1 MEKIWE
7 LFENM
12 NEMVYVA
19 DIDTYELV
27 YMNKKM
33 RETYG
38 LSQEELIGK
47 KCYEALQNC
56 SVPCSICN
64 NNELKTGYFKEW
76 QYYNPIHD
84 KHFMLKDTM
93 LEEGK
98 RRYRMELALDVSTQE
113 RQGSVLR
120 GYQNVE
126 AFVNEGLRIALQAS
140 HPDKSIAIV
149 LEHLGK
155 ALNGERTFI
164 FERNQQGGDDN
175 TYEWAANGVLTKK
188 DNFQNMP
195 PEASKSWYQEFN
207 KNKYVAIKSIED
219 IREKEPLQY
228 QILKS
233 ENIHSLVVVPLFD
246 EKEAIGFYGIDNPP
260 VKSIDYVSNML
271 QLMAYFIVSALRRRN
286 LVRQLQDI
294 SYRDQ
299 LTELGN
305 RHAMSIFV
313 QNMCQSKS
321 IGVVYCDVTGL
332 KRVNDTKGHA
342 AGDKL
347 IIRASESLKRV
358 LGNYAL
364 FRIGGDEMLAL
375 CVGIEQEAL
384 EEKVIQLKKDMAE
397 NDVIMAVGAVWQED
411 NEVSID
417 KLLTESE
424 QRMYEDKA
432 AYYKASGIDRRK

>member
-12 NEMVYVA
+12 DEMVYVA
-19 DIDTYELV
+19 DVDSYELV

-38 LSQEELIGK
+38 LSQEEFVGK
-47 KCYEALQNC
+47 KCYETLQNC

-64 NNELKTGYFKEW
+64 NHELKVGYFKEW
-76 QYYNPIHD
+76 RYYNPIHD
-84 KHFMLKDTM
+84 KHFMLKDTL
-93 LEEGK
+93 LEEDG
-98 RRYRMELALDVSTQE
+98 RRYRMELTLDVSTQE
-113 RQGSVLR
+113 RQGSILR

-155 ALNGERTFI
+155 ALNGERTFV

-175 TYEWAANGVLTKK
+175 TYEWVANGVRPKK
-188 DNFQNMP
+188 ENFQNMP

-207 KNKYVAIKSIED
+207 KNKHVAIKSIED

-228 QILKS
+228 QILES

-271 QLMAYFIVSALRRRN
+271 QLMAYFVVSALRRRN

-305 RHAMSIFV
+305 RHAMSIFME
-313 QNMCQSKS
+313 NMCQNKS

-342 AGDKL
+342 EGDKL

-375 CVGIEQEAL
+375 CVGIEQAAL
-384 EEKVIQLKKDMAE
+384 EEKVVQLKKDMAE
-397 NDVIMAVGAVWQED
+397 NDVVMAVGAVWQVD
-411 NEVSID
+411 NAVSMD

-424 QRMYEDKA
+424 QRMYEDKE
-432 AYYKASGIDRRK
+432 AYYKASGIARR

>member
-1 MEKIWE
+1 MEKIWKF
-7 LFENM
+7 FENM
-12 NEMVYVA
+12 DEMVYVA
-19 DIDTYELV
+19 DIDSYELV

-38 LSQEELIGK
+38 ISQEELVGK
-47 KCYEALQNC
+47 KCYETLQNC
-56 SVPCSICN
+56 SIPCSICN
-64 NNELKTGYFKEW
+64 NHELKSGYFKEW

-84 KHFMLKDTM
+84 RHFLLKDTM
-93 LEEGK
+93 LEEDGQ
-98 RRYRMELALDVSTQE
+98 RYRIELALDVSTQE
-113 RQGSVLR
+113 RQGNILR

-164 FERNQQGGDDN
+164 FERNKQGSDDN
-175 TYEWAANGVLTKK
+175 TYEWVANGVLPKK
-188 DNFQNMP
+188 ENFQNMP

-207 KNKYVAIKSIED
+207 KNKCVTIKSIED

-228 QILKS
+228 QILAS
-233 ENIHSLVVVPLFD
+233 QNIHSLVVVPLFD
-246 EKEAIGFYGIDNPP
+246 EKETIGFYGIDNPP
-260 VKSIDYVSNML
+260 IKSIDYVSNML

-286 LVRQLQDI
+286 LVSQLQDI

-299 LTELGN
+299 LTGLGN
-305 RHAMSIFV
+305 RHAMSIFTE
-313 QNMCQSKS
+313 NMCQCKS

-375 CVGIEQEAL
+375 CVGIEQTA
-384 EEKVIQLKKDMAE
+384 
-397 NDVIMAVGAVWQED
+397 
-411 NEVSID
+411 
-417 KLLTESE
+417 
-424 QRMYEDKA
+424 
-432 AYYKASGIDRRK
+432 